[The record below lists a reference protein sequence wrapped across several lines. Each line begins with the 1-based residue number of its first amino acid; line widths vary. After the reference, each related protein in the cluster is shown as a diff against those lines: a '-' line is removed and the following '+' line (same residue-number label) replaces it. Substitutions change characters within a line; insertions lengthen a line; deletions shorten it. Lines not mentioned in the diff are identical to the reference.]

1 MILVTG
7 ATGKQFEDVARHC
20 GSLQGDV
27 PVRTRNSVGRE
38 RPSDGVHRWTNTRP
52 RHLARAVFATFR
64 TIVFPLGTTS
74 ARSFQTMTWSRHS
87 RRREPI
93 TRSTNGFCQGERGAV
108 GRSSMPIASA
118 VRRGSNP

>member
-27 PVRTRNSVGRE
+27 PVPTRNSVGRE

-64 TIVFPLGTTS
+64 TIAVPSGNTIGS
-74 ARSFQTMTWSRHS
+74 DAEWRY
-87 RRREPI
+87 
-93 TRSTNGFCQGERGAV
+93 AV
-108 GRSSMPIASA
+108 GGAERDRQAARRS
-118 VRRGSNP
+118 